1 MPGQQEAMADEVSAD
16 PAGDV
21 ELDEADVDEAD
32 DSRRSTLMRTT
43 RTRTTTTEDA
53 DDVGEVEAGEVGEAG
68 EASADDAR
76 DESRPSVADLEQESE
91 IAADYIEGLL
101 DVADL
106 DGDIDMDV
114 EGERAFVSVVGAT
127 LDELVGQRGEV
138 LEALQELTRLAVHR
152 QTGNRT
158 RMMLD
163 VGGYR
168 QRRRAELAETGRD
181 AADEVKR
188 TGEPKRLWAMN
199 PFERKIVH
207 DAVAAARA
215 CAVSRRARSPTAAS
229 SCCRWADPATSRR
242 VARRRTARWGRGL
255 RAMSSVSVKSVD
267 TQSAG
272 SGSADSR
279 QRSQSAARVAGW
291 VGRFG
296 VNRRS
301 ARRGRGVRRRPA
313 AGREVRGTAGRA
325 GRGARADRTRRGRAD
340 LGPAPPQLRRDGR
353 AGAELQARW
362 PTSAQERACPGSCW
376 PSSGPRPRSS

>member
-1 MPGQQEAMADEVSAD
+1 VRQGDDVMAEPEEEAGVPDQQEAVADEISAD
-16 PAGDV
+16 LADADEV

-32 DSRRSTLMRTT
+32 
-43 RTRTTTTEDA
+43 A
-53 DDVGEVEAGEVGEAG
+53 DDVEDDDEDDDDADEDEDEDDLAEVAAG
-68 EASADDAR
+68 EASEAGGDEAR
-76 DESRPSVADLEQESE
+76 DESRPSIADLEQESE

-158 RMMLD
+158 RIMLD

-168 QRRRAELAETGRD
+168 QKRRAELAETGRD

-207 DAVAAARA
+207 DAVAAAGL
-215 CAVSRRARSPTAAS
+215 RSESEGEEP
-229 SCCRWADPATSRR
+229 DRR
-242 VARRRTARWGRGL
+242 VVVL
-255 RAMSSVSVKSVD
+255 PVS
-267 TQSAG
+267 
-272 SGSADSR
+272 
-279 QRSQSAARVAGW
+279 
-291 VGRFG
+291 
-296 VNRRS
+296 
-301 ARRGRGVRRRPA
+301 
-313 AGREVRGTAGRA
+313 
-325 GRGARADRTRRGRAD
+325 
-340 LGPAPPQLRRDGR
+340 
-353 AGAELQARW
+353 
-362 PTSAQERACPGSCW
+362 
-376 PSSGPRPRSS
+376 